1 MIKSKIVL
9 PCPPFIAPVLRKEVE
24 DLGYSVS
31 HEGPLEVSLMGTMSD
46 CMKLNLH
53 LRTANK
59 VLFQLK
65 AFRATSPDQLYQQLY
80 QIRWENYLYE
90 NGYLCI
96 TSYVNNEKILNT
108 QFANVRVKDAVVDR
122 LVDKT
127 GSRPDSGPLRD
138 QMVLFLHWQEDQA
151 AIYLDTSGETIAKH
165 GYRKIPGK
173 APMMESLAAA
183 SILAS
188 NWQATQSFTNPMCG
202 SGTLAIEAACIAT
215 KKAPGLN
222 REKFGF
228 HYFKGFDEA
237 AWETLKEE
245 AIKQE
250 VKPTVEIIASDHSR
264 LAIQA
269 AEQNA
274 EVAGVSDFITF
285 KKCDF
290 RDTPIPEDEG
300 VVFLNP
306 EYGERLGEEAE
317 LAVLYKQIGDFF
329 KQDCKGKTGY
339 IFTGNLQL
347 AKRIGLRTKRRI
359 PFMNAKI
366 ECRLLEYELYQGTK
380 KVKDES
386 KS

>member
-1 MIKSKIVL
+1 MDKSKIVL
-9 PCPPFIAPVLRKEVE
+9 PCPPYIAPVLRKEVE

-31 HEGPLEVSLMGTMSD
+31 HEGPLEVSLMGTMAD

-53 LRTANK
+53 LRSANK

-65 AFRATSPDQLYQQLY
+65 SFRATSPDQLYQQLY

-90 NGYLCI
+90 DGYLCI
-96 TSYVNNEKILNT
+96 TSYVNNESILNT

-138 QMVLFLHWQEDQA
+138 QMVLFLHWMEDQA
-151 AIYLDTSGETIAKH
+151 SIYLDTSGETIAKH

-183 SILAS
+183 AILAS
-188 NWQATQSFTNPMCG
+188 NWKTDQCFINPMCG
-202 SGTLAIEAACIAT
+202 SGTLAIEAACIAS

-228 HYFKGFDEA
+228 HFFKGFDET
-237 AWETLKEE
+237 AWENLKKE
-245 AIKQE
+245 AIE
-250 VKPTVEIIASDHSR
+250 AELKPEIKIIATDHRR
-264 LAIQA
+264 LALQA

-274 EVAGVSDFITF
+274 EEAGVIDYIEF

-290 RDTPIPEDEG
+290 SDTPIPEEPG

-317 LAVLYKQIGDFF
+317 LAVLYQQMGDFF
-329 KQDCKGKTGY
+329 KQECKGKTGY

-347 AKRIGLRTKRRI
+347 AKKIGLRTKRRI

-366 ECRLLEYELYQGTK
+366 ECRLLEFELYQGTK
-380 KVKDES
+380 KVKDEG
-386 KS
+386 

>member
-1 MIKSKIVL
+1 MDKSKIVL

-31 HEGPLEVSLMGTMSD
+31 HEGPLEVSLMGTMAD

-53 LRTANK
+53 LRSANK

-65 AFRATSPDQLYQQLY
+65 SFRATSPDQLYQQLY

-96 TSYVNNEKILNT
+96 TSYVNNDSILNT

-138 QMVLFLHWQEDQA
+138 QMVLFLHWMEEQA
-151 AIYLDTSGETIAKH
+151 SIYLDTSGETIAKH

-183 SILAS
+183 AIFAS
-188 NWQATQSFTNPMCG
+188 NWKPNQSFINPMCG
-202 SGTLAIEAACIAT
+202 SGTLAIEAACIAA

-228 HYFKGFDEA
+228 HFLKGFDETI
-237 AWETLKEE
+237 WENLKKE
-245 AIKQE
+245 AIE
-250 VKPTVEIIASDHSR
+250 AETKPEIAIIATDHSR
-264 LAIQA
+264 MALQA

-274 EVAGVSDFITF
+274 EVAGVADYISF

-290 RDTPIPEDEG
+290 RDTQIPEEPG

-317 LAVLYKQIGDFF
+317 LAILYQQIGDFF
-329 KQDCKGKTGY
+329 KQECKGKTGY

-347 AKRIGLRTKRRI
+347 AKKIGLRTKRRI

-366 ECRLLEYELYQGTK
+366 ECRLLEFELYQGTK
-380 KVKDES
+380 KVRDES
-386 KS
+386 